1 MRNPLSKSHRS
12 TEANA
17 LRTQKLIE
25 EYRGVRDLRMTWDA
39 APMAMQCR
47 NHGSILKLR
56 ARERRLKNYLDH
68 RAGPDADL

>member
-1 MRNPLSKSHRS
+1 VRNNPKSHRS

-17 LRTQKLIE
+17 KRTAELVN
-25 EYRGVRDLRMTWDA
+25 EYLGVRDLRMTWDE

-56 ARERRLKNYLDH
+56 ARERKLKNYLDH
-68 RAGPDADL
+68 RATPDSDLA